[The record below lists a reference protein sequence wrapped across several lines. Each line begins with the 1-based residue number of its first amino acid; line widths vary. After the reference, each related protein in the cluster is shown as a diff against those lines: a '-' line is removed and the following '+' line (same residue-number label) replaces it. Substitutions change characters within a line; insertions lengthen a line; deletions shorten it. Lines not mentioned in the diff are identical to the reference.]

1 MTTKKNTLLLGLFL
15 LFALTT
21 FAQEYPI
28 FRGPLPQQEEEQVVE
43 LEFSVQG
50 GYHNIP
56 FHLEIYSPEAKIFYT
71 TDGRRPSYKSTRYR
85 KPIEIKQTTIIR
97 AIAYKGRKKST
108 VVGHT
113 YFFNQAATKIPTVSI
128 SLPSDILFDPEK
140 GMFVKGYN
148 AIDTIWSL
156 PGANFWSRSE
166 VRVNTEI
173 FEADGRCV
181 FRSESGLRLFGG
193 MSRLFPQKSLVL
205 VTRERYGQK
214 HVKHRI
220 FGKKGLKKYKFLVL
234 RNSGSDFGKTHF
246 RDALM
251 TGLVNKFDLDKQDY
265 RPAHVYINGDYWGI
279 YNIREKVNR
288 YFIDGHHRTDKDSVD
303 LIEHRYT
310 RKRGSKLH
318 YLKMIKFLE
327 NNDLSL
333 AENFAYLQSQMEVNN
348 FMDFQI
354 AQIYFDN
361 QDAGGNIKFWRE
373 HSPNGRWRWILYD
386 TDWGFGLHDATA
398 YKNNSLAFHTE
409 PNGPKW
415 PNPPW
420 STFILRKLLEN
431 KEFEKAFIN
440 RFADYI
446 NTAFKPERI
455 QKHIDR
461 YYNTL
466 VSEIPRHHQRW
477 RLSSKTWENQVQIL
491 RNFADRRPAYM
502 LSFLEESF
510 DLGYSRDVNIEVS
523 NGGTVIVNN
532 NLEIKKSMQGQYFE
546 KLPITIQAVPDFG
559 YRFSHWE
566 GIEMNSGLREM
577 TLLLT
582 EESYNIKAV
591 FEKYKH
597 PLVNQLVINEIS
609 ANNSK
614 SGDWVELFNYSKKQI
629 ELEDWILTD
638 RKNEFFFPNVSI
650 APNDYLVICQDS
662 SKFFERFPRS
672 YNVVPNMG
680 FGINKWRETLGL
692 FSPDGAAV
700 DSMGYLIEPT
710 DSVFTFNLL
719 LPYLDNSNM
728 SNWELRPGEG
738 SPNMPNPYYV
748 ESTIRQ
754 EQELWMQ
761 IGTAATIF
769 FICLLLLVWRSRGI
783 I

>member
-1 MTTKKNTLLLGLFL
+1 MTTKKNKILTLLL
-15 LFALTT
+15 FAVTIAWT
-21 FAQEYPI
+21 QETPI
-28 FRGPLPQQEEEQVVE
+28 KKGPLPQREAEEVVE
-43 LEFSVQG
+43 LEFSIQG
-50 GYHNIP
+50 GYYTIP
-56 FHLEIYSPEAKIFYT
+56 FALEIFSPEAKIFYT
-71 TDGRRPSYKSTRYR
+71 TDGRRPSYKSKRYR
-85 KPIEIKQTTIIR
+85 KPIPITETTVIR
-97 AIAYKGRKKST
+97 AVAYKGRKKSA

-113 YFFNQAATKIPTVSI
+113 YLMNEPATKIPTISL

-166 VRVNTEI
+166 VRINTEI
-173 FEADGRCV
+173 FEADGSCV

-214 HVKHRI
+214 HIKHKI
-220 FGKKGLKKYKFLVL
+220 FGNKGLKKYKFLVL

-251 TGLVNKFDLDKQDY
+251 TGLTNKMDLDQQDY
-265 RPAHVYINGDYWGI
+265 RPSHLYINGDYWGI

-288 YFIDGHHRTDKDSVD
+288 YFIDGHYRTDKDSVD

-318 YLKMIKFLE
+318 YLKMIKWLE
-327 NNDLSL
+327 TNDLSL
-333 AENFAYLQSQMEVNN
+333 PENFAYIQSQMEVNN
-348 FMDFQI
+348 FMDYQI

-373 HSPNGRWRWILYD
+373 HSPEGRWRWILYD

-398 YKNNSLAFHTE
+398 YKNNSLEFHTE

-431 KEFEKAFIN
+431 EDFKMAFLN
-440 RFADYI
+440 RFADYM
-446 NTAFKPERI
+446 NTAFQPERVNR
-455 QKHIDR
+455 HIDK
-461 YYNTL
+461 YYDQL
-466 VSEIPRHHQRW
+466 LPEIPRHHQRW
-477 RLSSKTWENQVQIL
+477 QLSGKKWESQVQIL
-491 RNFADRRPAYM
+491 RNFAERRPDYM
-502 LSFLEESF
+502 WSFLEERF
-510 DLGYSRDVNIEVS
+510 DVGYTRNVNIEVTG
-523 NGGTVIVNN
+523 GGTVIVNN
-532 NLEIKKSMQGQYFE
+532 NTEIKKKMQGQYFE

-566 GIEMNSGLREM
+566 GIEMNNGLGEM

-582 EESYNIKAV
+582 EEAYNIKAV
-591 FEKYKH
+591 FEKYRH

-614 SGDWVELFNYSKKQI
+614 SGDWVELFNYSKKRINLQ
-629 ELEDWILTD
+629 DWILTD
-638 RKNEFFFPNVSI
+638 RKNEFFFPEVSI
-650 APNDYLVICQDS
+650 APNNYLVICQDS
-662 SKFFERFPRS
+662 SKFFKRFPRS

-680 FGINKWRETLGL
+680 FGINKWRETMGL

-700 DSMGYLIEPT
+700 DSVGYLIDPR

-719 LPYLDNSNM
+719 LPDLDNSNM

-738 SPNMPNPYYV
+738 SPNAPNPYYV
-748 ESTIRQ
+748 QSSIRQ

-761 IGTAATIF
+761 IGTAAGIF
-769 FICLLLLVWRSRGI
+769 VLCVLLLVWRTRGVL
-783 I
+783 